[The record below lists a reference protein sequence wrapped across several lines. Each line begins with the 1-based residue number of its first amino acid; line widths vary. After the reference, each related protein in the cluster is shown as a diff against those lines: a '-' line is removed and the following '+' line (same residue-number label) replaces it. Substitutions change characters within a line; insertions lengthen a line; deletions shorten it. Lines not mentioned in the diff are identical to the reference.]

1 MSAIDIFVPGRLC
14 LFGEHSDWA
23 GGYRRADV
31 SVPVGKCIVT
41 GTDQGL
47 HARAEPAEG
56 FFELRQVLADGKPG
70 ELNRY
75 PAEPAALREVALSG
89 VFDSYAAGVAS
100 LVLERFPGRGLLLEV
115 NHRTLPLKKGLSSS
129 AAVSVLTARAFNQV
143 HSLGL
148 SIEEE
153 MELAYQGEIMT
164 GSECG
169 RMDQACAFG
178 SDMVLLTFDGDRMDV
193 RRLEPACTLSILLVD
208 LNAVKNTRLILK
220 NLNAAFVSG
229 NPGVRDVLGK
239 TNHRIVDSA
248 CSAVEKGDPE
258 ALGALMTE
266 AQEIFDRQMTP
277 ICPEQLRSP
286 GLHAVLS
293 HPMVAECAWGGKGV
307 GSQGDGAAQLLCR
320 GADARRD
327 LSEALER
334 VMDVSCLEL
343 TISKTR

>member
-1 MSAIDIFVPGRLC
+1 VSSISLFVPGRLC
-14 LFGEHSDWA
+14 IFGEHSDWA
-23 GGYRRADV
+23 GGYRRADI
-31 SVPVGKCIVT
+31 SVPVGKCMVT

-47 HARAEPAEG
+47 HASAEPAEG
-56 FFELRQVLADGKPG
+56 FFELRQIMANGKPG

-75 PAEPAALREVALSG
+75 PAEPAELRDVALAG

-100 LVLERFPGRGLLLEV
+100 LVLERFPGRGLRLEV
-115 NHRTLPLKKGLSSS
+115 NRRTLPLKKGLSSS
-129 AAVSVLTARAFNQV
+129 AAVSVLTARAFNLV

-153 MELAYQGEIMT
+153 MEFAYQGEILT

-193 RRLEPACTLSILLVD
+193 RRLKPACTLSILLVD
-208 LNAVKNTRLILK
+208 LNAVKNTRLILRD
-220 NLNAAFVSG
+220 LNAAFVSG
-229 NPGVRDVLGK
+229 APGVRDALGRA
-239 TNHRIVDSA
+239 NHRIIDSA
-248 CSAVEKGDPE
+248 CSAAAKGDPE

-266 AQEIFDRQMTP
+266 TQEIFDQQIAP
-277 ICPEQLRSP
+277 ICPDQLRSP
-286 GLHAVLS
+286 VLHAVLS
-293 HPMVAECAWGGKGV
+293 HPMVAGCAWGGKGV

-320 GADARRD
+320 DAETRRD

-334 VMDVSCLEL
+334 DMNVSCLEL
-343 TISKTR
+343 TIQKTP

>member
-1 MSAIDIFVPGRLC
+1 VSAIGLFVPGRLC

-23 GGYRRADV
+23 GGYRRSDI

-56 FFELRQVLADGKPG
+56 FFELRQIMADGHPG

-75 PAEPAALREVALSG
+75 PAEPAALREVALAG
-89 VFDSYAAGVAS
+89 VFDSYTAGVAS
-100 LVLERFPGRGLLLEV
+100 LVLERFPGRGLRLEV
-115 NHRTLPLKKGLSSS
+115 DRRTLPLKKGLSSS

-153 MELAYQGEIMT
+153 MEFAYQGEIMT

-178 SDMVLLTFDGDRMDV
+178 SDMVLLAFDGDRMDV
-193 RRLEPACTLSILLVD
+193 SWLKPSCTLSILLVD
-208 LNAVKNTRLILK
+208 LNATKNTRLILRE
-220 NLNAAFVSG
+220 LNAAFASG
-229 NPGVRDVLGK
+229 NPRIRDALGR

-248 CSAVEKGDPE
+248 CSAIEKGDPE

-266 AQEIFDRQMTP
+266 AQEIFDRQVAP
-277 ICPEQLRSP
+277 ICPEQLSSP

-320 GADARRD
+320 DADGRRD
-327 LSEALER
+327 LSETLEQE
-334 VMDVSCLEL
+334 MDVSCLEL
-343 TISKTR
+343 TILKTR

>member
-23 GGYRRADV
+23 GGYRRADIT
-31 SVPVGKCIVT
+31 VPVGKCIVT

-56 FFELRQVLADGKPG
+56 FFELRQILADGNPG
-70 ELNRY
+70 RLNRY
-75 PAEPAALREVALSG
+75 PAEPAALREVALSYA
-89 VFDSYAAGVAS
+89 FDSYAAGVAS
-100 LVLERFPGRGLLLEV
+100 LVLERFPGRGLRIEV
-115 NHRTLPLKKGLSSS
+115 NRRTLPLKKGLSSS

-153 MELAYQGEIMT
+153 MEFAYQGEVMT

-178 SDMVLLTFDGDRMDV
+178 SDMVLLTFDGDQMDV
-193 RRLEPACTLSILLVD
+193 SRLKPAFTLSILLVD
-208 LNAVKNTRLILK
+208 LNALKNTRLILRD
-220 NLNAAFVSG
+220 LNTAFVSG
-229 NPGVRDVLGK
+229 NPGIRDALGLA
-239 TNHRIVDSA
+239 NHRIVDSA
-248 CSAVEKGDPE
+248 CSVVEKGDPE

-266 AQEIFDRQMTP
+266 AQEIFDRQMAP

-286 GLHAVLS
+286 VLHAVLS

-307 GSQGDGAAQLLCR
+307 GSQGDGTAQLLCR
-320 GADARRD
+320 DPDTRRD
-327 LSEALER
+327 LSEVLER
-334 VMDVSCLEL
+334 EMDVSCLEL